1 MTARLAL
8 FATLLLWLAYE
19 SHFSPSFF
27 ISTVEAGL
35 ASIADGAEEAL
46 AADNNPATIRTAARD
61 DRAF

>member
-8 FATLLLWLAYE
+8 FATLLLWLGYE

-27 ISTVEAGL
+27 IFTVEASL
-35 ASIADGAEEAL
+35 ASIADGAQEVL
-46 AADNNPATIRTAARD
+46 AADNNPAVIKTAAKD

>member
-19 SHFSPSFF
+19 SHFSPKFF
-27 ISTVEAGL
+27 ASTVEASL
-35 ASIADGAEEAL
+35 ASMIGGAEQAI
-46 AADNNPATIRTAARD
+46 AADKNRATIRTAAKD